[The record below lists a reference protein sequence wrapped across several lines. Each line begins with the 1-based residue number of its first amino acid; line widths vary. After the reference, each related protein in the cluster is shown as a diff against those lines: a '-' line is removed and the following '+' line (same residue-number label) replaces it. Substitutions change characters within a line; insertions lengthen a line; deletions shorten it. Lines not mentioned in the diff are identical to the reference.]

1 MDYRVRANDA
11 AGCRA
16 YWRTANNMNDLTGD
30 YNSPNA
36 DWWVYKWYA
45 DMVGQELSVTSTD
58 NNVLRAVAS
67 RNTDTKTVEV
77 LYAGAQMT
85 ATARRSPCKTFPP
98 CSATSK
104 PST

>member
-1 MDYRVRANDA
+1 SNAMPSNSLKWITVFEQNDA

-77 LYAGAQMT
+77 LYAGAQNDGDG
-85 ATARRSPCKTFPP
+85 AAV
-98 CSATSK
+98 
-104 PST
+104 